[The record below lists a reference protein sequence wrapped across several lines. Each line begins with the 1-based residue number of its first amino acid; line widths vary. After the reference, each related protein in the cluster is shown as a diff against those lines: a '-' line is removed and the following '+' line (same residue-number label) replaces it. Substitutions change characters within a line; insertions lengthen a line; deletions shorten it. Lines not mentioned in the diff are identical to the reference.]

1 MNNNASF
8 YIMLI
13 CVWFIFMPQ
22 SKAAEFVYDDSGALI
37 VIENAESTEYTYES
51 DGSIDIKIEPSQ
63 TERTYIYGADEL
75 TIIQPSPL
83 GTFTY

>member
-1 MNNNASF
+1 MIERLGF
-8 YIMLI
+8 LI
-13 CVWFIFMPQ
+13 GIIFMMILAREAVG
-22 SKAAEFVYDDSGALI
+22 KEFVYDDSGALI
-37 VIENAESTEYTYES
+37 IIENAESTEYTYGS

-75 TIIQPSPL
+75 TIIQPSEF